1 MQKKYLFY
9 ALFAIVAAFIANA
22 CTNKSEILSIDRGE
36 DYFPLH
42 KGKYWD
48 YKVDSISYK
57 LRNTTNHT
65 VDSFHRSF
73 FVRELVGDTL
83 RDAAGRPSYRLER
96 YTRPSRDSAWKL
108 EDVWLITRTTA
119 TAERVEEDQRFLK
132 LAFPVNKAT
141 KWNCVQFIDPYTEL
155 SIWGERTV
163 AAYSADKGWGVQS
176 KYTSIDVPYTLNGRT
191 YDSTATIL
199 FADSDA
205 NSSGGAGT
213 NRRYYQ
219 EVYARNVGLIYKRLE
234 ILDTQC
240 IDPATCGR
248 ANQPWEARAEVGFIL
263 VMKLDATN

>member
-1 MQKKYLFY
+1 MKKKHVFYLFL
-9 ALFAIVAAFIANA
+9 AIFAIFTASS
-22 CTNKSEILSIDRGE
+22 CTNKSETLSIDRGE
-36 DYFPLH
+36 NYFPLF

-48 YKVDSISYK
+48 YRVDSISYK
-57 LRNTTNHT
+57 LRNEQTHT
-65 VDSFHRSF
+65 VDSFHHSF
-73 FVRELVGDTL
+73 FVRELVSDTL

-96 YTRPSRDSAWKL
+96 YTRPNRDSSWKL

-132 LAFPVNKAT
+132 LAFPVNKTT

-155 SIWGERTV
+155 NIWGERTV

-176 KYTSIDVPYTLNGRT
+176 KYTSIDVPYTINGRT
-191 YDSTATIL
+191 YDSTATVL

-205 NSSGGAGT
+205 NSSIGVGI

-219 EVYARNVGLIYKRLE
+219 EVYARNIGLIYKRLE

-240 IDPATCGR
+240 NDPATCNR
-248 ANQPWEARAEVGFIL
+248 ANLPWEGRAEVGFIL
-263 VMKLDATN
+263 LMKLDATN